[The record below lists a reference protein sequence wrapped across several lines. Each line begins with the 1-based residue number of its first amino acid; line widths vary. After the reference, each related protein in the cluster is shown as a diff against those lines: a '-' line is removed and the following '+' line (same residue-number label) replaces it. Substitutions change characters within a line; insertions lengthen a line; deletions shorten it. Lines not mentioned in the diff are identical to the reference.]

1 VTGDAGYCLASK
13 RKKKERKKRKE
24 NENNK
29 RRKKKKDS
37 GYPTRLSIFIQ
48 HLQEQLEKQEYSSTE
63 HEEEHTQ

>member
-1 VTGDAGYCLASK
+1 LASK
-13 RKKKERKKRKE
+13 RNKKERKKRKE
-24 NENNK
+24 KENNK

-48 HLQEQLEKQEYSSTE
+48 HLKEQLEKQEYSSTE